1 MADEVFQP
9 ADQVPESGVYQV
21 LHYRH
26 RLYHDV
32 TLLHGG
38 SFPSCSECGNNV
50 RFRLVRSAPLLNED
64 RNFSVALGHR
74 RGNRSPEGPVSRA
87 PKASDSRTLIFSS
100 QATLLHLTPQES
112 TGLGRERGQL

>member
-50 RFRLVRSAPLLNED
+50 RFRLVQSAPLLNED

-87 PKASDSRTLIFSS
+87 PKASDSR
-100 QATLLHLTPQES
+100 H
-112 TGLGRERGQL
+112 